1 MKKYQTIQMASLIWV
16 MFLNLV
22 MPVIRRLHMTAK
34 DDMSIAKKLNLS
46 VMDWHE
52 FLGKM
57 ERLDTRKLNLLAM
70 QLMFDIAGWEHIEPQ
85 EVTGKDNRE
94 TLDTFTERLDRI
106 EAIIGALL
114 ARPVTGATPDG
125 QNGTLIVPVCSPA
138 EEQKT
143 MQAKKE
149 PESIPKGTTTT
160 EQGTNEPQKDTI
172 VSELDDAIT
181 RTSARLAA
189 PKEGGGGFG

>member
-1 MKKYQTIQMASLIWV
+1 
-16 MFLNLV
+16 
-22 MPVIRRLHMTAK
+22 MTAK

-52 FLGKM
+52 FLGKI
-57 ERLDTRKLNLLAM
+57 ERLDARELNLLAM

-181 RTSARLAA
+181 RLSSFFVTC
-189 PKEGGGGFG
+189 